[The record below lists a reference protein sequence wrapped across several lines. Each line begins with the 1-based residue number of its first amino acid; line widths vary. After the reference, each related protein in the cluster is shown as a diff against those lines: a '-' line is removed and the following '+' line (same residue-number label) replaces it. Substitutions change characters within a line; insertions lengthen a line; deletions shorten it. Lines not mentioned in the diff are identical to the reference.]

1 MSDKRNN
8 QYSVHC
14 TIGSC
19 TEYKEYNVFLAFFSV
34 YTNVIATDMRKCNL
48 ISRIVII

>member
-8 QYSVHC
+8 QYSAVLN
-14 TIGSC
+14 TGNIM
-19 TEYKEYNVFLAFFSV
+19 YFLLFSV
-34 YTNVIATDMRKCNL
+34 YTNVIATDLRKCNL

>member
-19 TEYKEYNVFLAFFSV
+19 TEYKEYNVFLAFFLI
-34 YTNVIATDMRKCNL
+34 TPMLLRQICANVI
-48 ISRIVII
+48 